1 MSVKV
6 EVSTTEWRRPRL
18 NLGKS
23 VDFIAP
29 PDPLAMQKESYQAFL
44 EHGLASAFQSLF
56 PIISHSGHIEMTY
69 QDFELTDPVFD
80 KAECKL
86 RGLTYAVTLRI
97 NVRMTIFDRE
107 GGAKGGKV
115 REVKEQAVYMGE
127 IPRMTETGSFIIN
140 GTERMVVSQMHRSPG
155 VFFEHDKGR
164 THASKKLLYS
174 ARIIPYRGAW
184 IDFEFDSKS

>member
-1 MSVKV
+1 
-6 EVSTTEWRRPRL
+6 
-18 NLGKS
+18 
-23 VDFIAP
+23 
-29 PDPLAMQKESYQAFL
+29 
-44 EHGLASAFQSLF
+44 
-56 PIISHSGHIEMTY
+56 MTY
-69 QDFELTDPVFD
+69 QGFELTDPVFD

-140 GTERMVVSQMHRSPG
+140 WHRAYGCLTNAPFARG
-155 VFFEHDKGR
+155 VF
-164 THASKKLLYS
+164 
-174 ARIIPYRGAW
+174 
-184 IDFEFDSKS
+184 